1 MLFVWTFWKF
11 YTIICWV
18 KQYFWARTHSRAHKH
33 NPAHKHTHTHRQATL
48 KYVLLLLLLPAAP
61 LLLLLL
67 LTLLFL
73 FLCFGTNS
81 FIHFHYTR
89 PHGGT
94 INAVSSFRA
103 LLSFNACAAANCN
116 AKDYLLFLFWT
127 TLWSPSSSSPRLARP
142 YFQLELSTACLAES
156 ERQRRRSVKLAT
168 TSAQCWQPN
177 CFHAKFGAFHSTNG
191 GLNFLIHYEAAQFIV
206 PFLIILLN

>member
-33 NPAHKHTHTHRQATL
+33 NPAHKHTHTHTHRQATL

-61 LLLLLL
+61 LLLLLLVLLL

-103 LLSFNACAAANCN
+103 LLSLNACAAANCN

-177 CFHAKFGAFHSTNG
+177 CFHAKFGAFHNTNDSIN
-191 GLNFLIHYEAAQFIV
+191 L
-206 PFLIILLN
+206 